1 MTKDNLKRQKQKV
14 EELGI
19 FFEKTGQPPMSGRVM
34 AYLLLAEPPQQDFFA
49 IQEYLQASKSAVST
63 TLKRLQQEGQVDYIT
78 FSGDRKR
85 YFKINPKMWIETSK
99 KQIAAVRPFVEFL
112 ETVMAERKDSTAVEF
127 NEELEELC
135 AFYNYLADELPKV
148 MDKWDEMKKKR

>member
-1 MTKDNLKRQKQKV
+1 MSQTDLKRQKQKV

-63 TLKRLQQEGQVDYIT
+63 TLKKLQQEGQVDYIT

-99 KQIAAVRPFVEFL
+99 QQIAAVRPFVDFL
-112 ETVMAERKDSTAVEF
+112 ETVLKERKNSKAIEF
-127 NEELEELC
+127 NQELKELC

-148 MDKWDEMKKKR
+148 MDKWDKIKKER